1 MERSGCTGWGL
12 AIVLTLIFLVLQVT
26 GVICWAW
33 FWILSP
39 LIIAMMLDFLVFIGF
54 IILVYLFKK

>member
-26 GVICWAW
+26 GVICWTW

-39 LIIAMMLDFLVFIGF
+39 LIFMLIADITISLIMV
-54 IILVYLFKK
+54 IIWIYFNK